1 MTWIYLFRKYAV
13 WLSLN
18 AYLLLTT
25 TWLSAMRIG
34 LIIPAC
40 MQPVS
45 HSMNIKLNLAFSSWT
60 PIFTTTLIVFMWLSF
75 TAMNIDIKY
84 GARAWRTMHERLITT
99 KGCIWLPL
107 LAAACWFLFR
117 EELPTLLSLL
127 SWLCF
132 IGFLASCSLLLM
144 KTRKA

>member
-40 MQPVS
+40 MHPVS

-60 PIFTTTLIVFMWLSF
+60 PIFTATLILLMWLSF

-84 GARAWRTMHERLITT
+84 GARAWTTLHEKLIQT
-99 KGCIWLPL
+99 KGYIWLPL
-107 LAAACWFLFR
+107 AAAACWFIFR
-117 EELPTLLSLL
+117 EELATLLSLL
-127 SWLCF
+127 SWVGF
-132 IGFLASCSLLLM
+132 VGFLASCSLLLM